1 MYGRTQYNRPSRF
14 VEEIEQDLLQSLEK
28 ELSRKGQLLPF
39 SPKSF
44 QTNVYPTSS
53 VHCFVETNH
62 DCSRQSMASGEKVN
76 HKNGVG
82 TIVRTTGAAQDL
94 ELDVAFPQ
102 QGVKRLLAAFAP
114 IENYKEE
121 SKWLCH
127 QLKFNN
133 ERKN

>member
-1 MYGRTQYNRPSRF
+1 
-14 VEEIEQDLLQSLEK
+14 
-28 ELSRKGQLLPF
+28 
-39 SPKSF
+39 
-44 QTNVYPTSS
+44 
-53 VHCFVETNH
+53 
-62 DCSRQSMASGEKVN
+62 MASGEKVN
-76 HKNGVG
+76 HKKWGVG

-127 QLKFNN
+127 QLEVQQRAEELRTTLNQYAYEYYVKDQPSVEDYVYDRLYKELVQLETDYPQLVTEDSPYQASGWN
-133 ERKN
+133 RSA